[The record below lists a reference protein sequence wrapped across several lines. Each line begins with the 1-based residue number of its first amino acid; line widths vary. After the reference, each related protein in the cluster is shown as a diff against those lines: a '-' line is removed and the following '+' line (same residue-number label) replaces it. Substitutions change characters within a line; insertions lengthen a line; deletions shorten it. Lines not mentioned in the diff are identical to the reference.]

1 MVKCF
6 PPVTNLVPLAWPM
19 DGGEVDRHK
28 IVISRMM
35 HLRRA
40 SAASCGIVLWV
51 EKNLEKELF

>member
-1 MVKCF
+1 
-6 PPVTNLVPLAWPM
+6 M

-51 EKNLEKELF
+51 EKDLEKELF